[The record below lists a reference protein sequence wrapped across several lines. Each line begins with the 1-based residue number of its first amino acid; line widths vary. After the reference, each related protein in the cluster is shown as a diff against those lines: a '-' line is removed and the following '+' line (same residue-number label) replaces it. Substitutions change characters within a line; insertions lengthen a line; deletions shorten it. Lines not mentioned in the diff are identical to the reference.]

1 MKVIAFDKFPKS
13 ELERQLSFK
22 YVSFDELLQ
31 SSDAIT
37 LHVPY
42 VPENHH
48 LINEPAIA
56 KMKNGVVIVNTARGG
71 LIDTKALLKGLQSG
85 KISGAGLD
93 VFEGE
98 KSVFDEQKA
107 VLYGT
112 SNSEDLLLLA
122 ENNLLFTHPNV
133 VATPHIAFFTRE
145 ALKRILDTDVENI
158 RSFLSSGE
166 PKFPIVS
173 SSRFPPTGSGQASSS
188 APGAA
193 KI

>member
-1 MKVIAFDKFPKS
+1 MIKIANGFSMKVIAFDKFPKS
-13 ELERQLSFK
+13 ELETSLNFK

-31 SSDAIT
+31 SSDVIT

-42 VPENHH
+42 FPENHH

-98 KSVFDEQKA
+98 KS
-107 VLYGT
+107 
-112 SNSEDLLLLA
+112 
-122 ENNLLFTHPNV
+122 
-133 VATPHIAFFTRE
+133 
-145 ALKRILDTDVENI
+145 
-158 RSFLSSGE
+158 
-166 PKFPIVS
+166 
-173 SSRFPPTGSGQASSS
+173 
-188 APGAA
+188 
-193 KI
+193 